1 MRSAMTHTHRRP
13 ELVLL
18 LLVGATSALRLGP
31 PTRVA
36 TFGCRHG
43 PICMQS
49 DFFRDLKKG
58 LQAGFSPKEA
68 AAERERAAARE
79 APSTP
84 PASSLGL
91 AAGISREDLERQA
104 REAEEKARAA
114 EASAARDDGG
124 DGGDTAA
131 DADAVAAEATGTDGV
146 ESEDGVDEAALF
158 ERAVEEARAAK
169 ASAASQRSRG
179 LGFAAQSAAQSYVD
193 SLVETSSAAVAPAP
207 PPRAMPSDAT
217 AADAAA
223 TDAAADTTA
232 QRAAREALDA
242 KQRSLAA
249 QQQPPPP
256 PSSWLEAL
264 TRQALEGPQKIGA
277 AALAALD
284 EANSKAAAASAAEA
298 AERRRR
304 PKGNLNSLYR
314 QLDRAIDRDDF
325 AAAEEIKAQI
335 EGIKGY

>member
-1 MRSAMTHTHRRP
+1 MRSAMTHRRP

-36 TFGCRHG
+36 TYGCRHG
-43 PICMQS
+43 PICMQG

-91 AAGISREDLERQA
+91 AAGVSREDLERQA

-146 ESEDGVDEAALF
+146 ESEEGVDEAALF

-223 TDAAADTTA
+223 DTAA

-325 AAAEEIKAQI
+325 EAAEEIKAQI